1 MKFGHAIQ
9 KQVASSSFL
18 TTRVTTMPRLFVST
32 LRITTVELLFLPSYS
47 PNLNLI
53 ERLWRFLKDK
63 VMTIYHETFEEF
75 VDEVDK
81 VLDNLDEYANELASL
96 MTEKFEIL
104 ACV

>member
-1 MKFGHAIQ
+1 M
-9 KQVASSSFL
+9 S
-18 TTRVTTMPRLFVST
+18 LF
-32 LRITTVELLFLPSYS
+32 IYLPSYS

-63 VMTIYHETFEEF
+63 VMTSYRETFEKF
-75 VDEVDK
+75 VDEIDK
-81 VLDNLDEYANELASL
+81 VLDNLEEYADELATL